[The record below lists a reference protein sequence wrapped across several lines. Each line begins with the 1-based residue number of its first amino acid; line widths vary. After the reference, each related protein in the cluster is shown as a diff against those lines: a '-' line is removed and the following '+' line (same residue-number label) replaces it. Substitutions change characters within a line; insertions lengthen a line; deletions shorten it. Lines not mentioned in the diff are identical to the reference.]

1 METKSNK
8 RPSEAD
14 DVLDLED
21 QKNPIDQ
28 TIYVDKESYPSKDVL
43 ARLDLQCKM
52 QNTASTPPTYHTR
65 CKDLGLAVNFPVLNA
80 L

>member
-28 TIYVDKESYPSKDVL
+28 TIYVEWTYQKVRENYLIKKIILIIQSQKVEEFPL
-43 ARLDLQCKM
+43 IKM
-52 QNTASTPPTYHTR
+52 
-65 CKDLGLAVNFPVLNA
+65 K
-80 L
+80 